1 MLPKTLV
8 YDGENR
14 PVSVTSNANT
24 IAYAYGPDGER
35 AKKTFL
41 ATKAFYLGNDTE
53 IDAAG
58 IVTSYIHPDVKLA
71 GANASWLHKDHLASN
86 RAVSFM
92 GAAASQ
98 FHDYGPTGKPI
109 GTAITGRAYINER
122 YDGEANIGLQYLH
135 ARYYDPN
142 LPRFLSPDTWD
153 PILAGVDFN
162 RYAYAG
168 NDPINGSDPN
178 GHQSI
183 DVMMRPDQ
191 DIRDD
196 FHEAEADRLESMA
209 QDLEDQGNLQG
220 ADGLFNEAED
230 HRDNVGFG
238 NTSLNA
244 MAAGGIALE
253 IATAG
258 KGKTVLKA
266 FGTAQKTF
274 IKGLPTGHAMA
285 SARAAKSFLKTAAG
299 KTASALHFNQTLGTI
314 TGGLVKSRMRPDV
327 SITLKNGKIFMIE
340 IRSGKQ
346 KVRDLLEKLKKMQDM
361 LPKEMRGGFQVRE
374 KDDPLTR

>member
-1 MLPKTLV
+1 MRRRRIDLNQWPK
-8 YDGENR
+8 
-14 PVSVTSNANT
+14 
-24 IAYAYGPDGER
+24 I
-35 AKKTFL
+35 F
-41 ATKAFYLGNDTE
+41 
-53 IDAAG
+53 
-58 IVTSYIHPDVKLA
+58 
-71 GANASWLHKDHLASN
+71 
-86 RAVSFM
+86 
-92 GAAASQ
+92 
-98 FHDYGPTGKPI
+98 
-109 GTAITGRAYINER
+109 
-122 YDGEANIGLQYLH
+122 
-135 ARYYDPN
+135 
-142 LPRFLSPDTWD
+142 
-153 PILAGVDFN
+153 
-162 RYAYAG
+162 
-168 NDPINGSDPN
+168 
-178 GHQSI
+178 
-183 DVMMRPDQ
+183 
-191 DIRDD
+191 
-196 FHEAEADRLESMA
+196 
-209 QDLEDQGNLQG
+209 EDQGNLQG

-340 IRSGKQ
+340 IRSGKR
-346 KVRDLLEKLKKMQDM
+346 KG
-361 LPKEMRGGFQVRE
+361 RGFVPSGGNAGHVAKGKAGRFSSA
-374 KDDPLTR
+374 